1 MSSISLLPDNAT
13 PLEMALERTIA
24 KMLGDIPSPFPS
36 LWRPDDVSPTH
47 LPWLADALGVTE
59 WDASAPDAEKRET
72 VKNYWGN
79 QRQAG
84 MRVALRRAVEPL
96 GFGVYVAPW
105 YESGGEPYHF
115 KVELTLL
122 NNLLDADLL
131 DRAGRRIEESKS
143 ERDDLSVAVVIDGSE
158 IEPSVYARVVYT
170 DMVVA
175 QSLPHPN
182 VIESR
187 SL

>member
-24 KMLGDIPSPFPS
+24 KMLSDIPSPFPS
-36 LWRPDDVSPTH
+36 LWRPDDVSPAH

-84 MRVALRRAVEPL
+84 MSVALRRAVEPL

-115 KVELTLL
+115 RVELTLGD
-122 NNLLDADLL
+122 NNLDSLLLNRVESRLD
-131 DRAGRRIEESKS
+131 ESKS
-143 ERDDLSVAVVIDGSE
+143 ERDVLSVAVVFDQKI
-158 IEPSVYARVVYT
+158 IEPSVYARAVFT
-170 DMVVA
+170 DMIIA
-175 QSLPHPN
+175 QSFPYPH
-182 VIESR
+182 VIES
-187 SL
+187 SV